1 MHITL
6 LSFYSG
12 HVDRG
17 VEVYAQEL
25 KQWLPHHQ
33 VDIISAN
40 HIGSASHTYQILKF
54 TQKALVRLEAD
65 PPDILYPLNNR
76 WQSILCKLFC
86 LRHKTKLVLGGHSGL
101 GWDDKLNLWLFPD
114 VFICFTRAQ
123 EKWAKKVNPFAK
135 TVVIPHGV
143 DINKFSP
150 VGPKA
155 ELNLPRPIFLTVS
168 APHKNTQFTLAAVA
182 QTKASLFVLGS
193 AGTIVPHNQI
203 DQYYRAADAFILA
216 SSPAEAFGIAYLEA
230 MACNLPVV
238 ATDDPIRRE
247 IIGPAGLFVAD
258 PQSDYS
264 HVLKQALETKWGNK
278 PRQQALKFS
287 WNKIIDRYDQVFNS
301 LLGAD
306 KKLLT
311 HKPV

>member
-1 MHITL
+1 MRLTL

-12 HVDRG
+12 HIDRG
-17 VEVYAQEL
+17 VEVYSQEL
-25 KQWLPHHQ
+25 KRYLLAHRI
-33 VDIISAN
+33 DIISAPKVDWTKDFT
-40 HIGSASHTYQILKF
+40 SQIARF
-54 TQKALVRLEAD
+54 TNQALRQLEAD

-114 VFICFTRAQ
+114 VFICFTHAQ
-123 EKWAKKVNPFAK
+123 EKWAKKVNPFVK

-143 DINKFSP
+143 DIDKFSP
-150 VGPKA
+150 TGPKA
-155 ELNLPRPIFLTVS
+155 KLNLPRPIFLTVT
-168 APHKNTQFTLAAVA
+168 KNATL
-182 QTKASLFVLGS
+182 TIPTGSLFILQH
-193 AGTIVPHNQI
+193 IPHAQMA
-203 DQYYRAADAFILA
+203 QYYRAADAFILT
-216 SSPAEAFGIAYLEA
+216 STPAEAFGLVYLEA

-287 WNKIIDRYDQVFNS
+287 WDKIISLYEQALNQV
-301 LLGAD
+301 
-306 KKLLT
+306 
-311 HKPV
+311 

>member
-1 MHITL
+1 M
-6 LSFYSG
+6 
-12 HVDRG
+12 R
-17 VEVYAQEL
+17 Q
-25 KQWLPHHQ
+25 
-33 VDIISAN
+33 
-40 HIGSASHTYQILKF
+40 
-54 TQKALVRLEAD
+54 LEAD

-86 LRHKTKLVLGGHSGL
+86 WRHKTKLVLGGHSGL

-123 EKWAKKVNPFAK
+123 ENWAKKVNPFVK

-143 DINKFSP
+143 DIDKFSP
-150 VGPKA
+150 TGPKA
-155 ELNLPRPIFLTVS
+155 KLNLPRPIFLTVT
-168 APHKNTQFTLAAVA
+168 KNATL
-182 QTKASLFVLGS
+182 TIPTGSLFILQH
-193 AGTIVPHNQI
+193 IPHAQMA
-203 DQYYRAADAFILA
+203 QYYRAADAFILT
-216 SSPAEAFGIAYLEA
+216 STPAEAFGLVYLEA

-247 IIGPAGLFVAD
+247 IIGPAGLFVTN
-258 PQSDYS
+258 PQNDYS
-264 HVLKQALETKWGNK
+264 HVLKQVLETKWGSK

-287 WNKIIDRYDQVFNS
+287 WDKIAHQYEATFNS
-301 LLGAD
+301 LLSTD

>member
-1 MHITL
+1 MRLTL

-12 HVDRG
+12 HIHRG

-25 KQWLPHHQ
+25 KRYLPAHE
-33 VDIISAN
+33 VDIISAAKIN
-40 HIGSASHTYQILKF
+40 WTKNFTSQIATF
-54 TQKALVRLEAD
+54 TKHALTQLAHN

-123 EKWAKKVNPFAK
+123 EKWAKTVNSFVK

-143 DINKFSP
+143 DLRQFTP
-150 VGPKA
+150 HGPKA
-155 ELNLPRPIFLTVS
+155 KLNLPRPIFLTV
-168 APHKNTQFTLAAVA
+168 PKNVA
-182 QTKASLFVLGS
+182 QTTQAVSNLKTGSLFILKN
-193 AGTIVPHNQI
+193 ILHHKI

-230 MACNLPVV
+230 MACNLPVI

-247 IIGPAGLFVAD
+247 IVGNAGLFVSNPHA
-258 PQSDYS
+258 DYS
-264 HVLKQALETKWGNK
+264 RILQQILATNWGNK
-278 PRQQALKFS
+278 PRQQALQFS
-287 WNKIIDRYDQVFNS
+287 WNRIISQYNNLFSS

>member
-1 MHITL
+1 MHLTL

-25 KQWLPHHQ
+25 KQRLSYHQ

-54 TQKALVRLEAD
+54 TQKALAQLEAD

-123 EKWAKKVNPFAK
+123 EKWAKAVNPFVK

-143 DINKFSP
+143 DINQFSSA
-150 VGPKA
+150 GAKAKISLPK
-155 ELNLPRPIFLTVS
+155 PIFLTT
-168 APHKNTQFTLAAVA
+168 ATGNEKNLQFTAAA
-182 QTKASLFVLGS
+182 AARIKASLFVLGS
-193 AGTIVPHNQI
+193 AGTIVPHDQI
-203 DQYYRAADAFILA
+203 DQYYRAADVFVLT
-216 SSPAEAFGIAYLEA
+216 SSPAEAFGIVYLEA

-247 IIGPAGLFVAD
+247 IIGPAGLFVTN
-258 PQSDYS
+258 PRNDYS
-264 HVLKQALETKWGNK
+264 HVLKQALEVKWGSL

-287 WNKIIDRYDQVFNS
+287 WDKIIPQYE
-301 LLGAD
+301 
-306 KKLLT
+306 KLLQSIL
-311 HKPV
+311 